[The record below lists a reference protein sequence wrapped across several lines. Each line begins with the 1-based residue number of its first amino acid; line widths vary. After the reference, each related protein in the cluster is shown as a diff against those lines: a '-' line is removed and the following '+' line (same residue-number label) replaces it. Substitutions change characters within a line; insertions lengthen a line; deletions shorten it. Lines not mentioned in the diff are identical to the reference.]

1 MVVPLPSPFFS
12 SAAKKRKEEGEG
24 SLFAIVAFF
33 AALQLSCNSTQE
45 EEGDGSAVA
54 FFAALQVSCS
64 LAKEEEGNGS
74 VATIAFFAEKEG
86 EEEEEEETFIRY
98 AALLEHND
106 ASSNKTNTKKVSIL
120 LDRGHVGFVGA
131 WVPLRLQPLELLLG
145 LQPLE
150 LSLRL

>member
-1 MVVPLPSPFFS
+1 MVVPFPSPFFS
-12 SAAKKRKEEGEG
+12 FAAKKRKEEGEG
-24 SLFAIVAFF
+24 SLFAVVAFF
-33 AALQLSCNSTQE
+33 AVLQLSCNSAQE
-45 EEGDGSAVA
+45 EEGNGSAVA

-64 LAKEEEGNGS
+64 LAKEEEG
-74 VATIAFFAEKEG
+74 
-86 EEEEEEETFIRY
+86 EEEEEETLIRY

-150 LSLRL
+150 LPLRLQSLELSLRL

>member
-1 MVVPLPSPFFS
+1 MVVPFPSPFFS

-24 SLFAIVAFF
+24 SLFAVVAFF
-33 AALQLSCNSTQE
+33 AALQLSCNSAQE

-64 LAKEEEGNGS
+64 LAKEEEG
-74 VATIAFFAEKEG
+74 
-86 EEEEEEETFIRY
+86 EEEEEEETLIRY

-145 LQPLE
+145 FQPLELPLRLQPLE